1 MPFIFKAITFS
12 VNSKMKAVV
21 KFSRIFV
28 DTVSWEGGRGRG
40 RGRGRRPREYRV
52 GKIGRNTNSFE
63 ERREL

>member
-1 MPFIFKAITFS
+1 MPIIFKAITLC

-40 RGRGRRPREYRV
+40 RGRRPREYRV